1 MLDGQTVVITGASS
15 GIGEA
20 LAVQAARAGGIVIL
34 AARRAERLQR
44 ITERI
49 RNAGGK
55 AAFLPCDVTVRS
67 EAEALIGEAVRLQGK
82 IDVLVNN
89 AGRGNL
95 ASIEE
100 TDDDML
106 HRIFAVNV
114 FALWNTT
121 RPALRHMRERG
132 RGHIITVASMAGKL
146 GFPFNSAYVAAKHA
160 AVGFTHALR
169 AELAETGI
177 QASVILPGGVDTDFN
192 RVTEGGSMEEFFAAA
207 GPAARRIA
215 GEREL
220 PRVPVEGVLPPDRIA
235 AKILECIEHPAAEC
249 YTHQGSAEFAALAAR
264 DREESER
271 FQRAGVLGEAEAYG
285 LVKGKR
291 GVRP

>member
-1 MLDGQTVVITGASS
+1 MREGTVVVVTGASS

-20 LAVQAARAGGIVIL
+20 LAVQAARAGGTVIL
-34 AARRAERLQR
+34 AARRRERL
-44 ITERI
+44 ERI
-49 RNAGGK
+49 AGRIRSAGGRAE
-55 AAFLPCDVTVRS
+55 AAPCDVTVRA
-67 EAEALIGEAVRLQGK
+67 EAEGLISNAVRTHGR

-95 ASIEE
+95 ASVEE
-100 TDDDML
+100 TTDDML
-106 HRIFAVNV
+106 RELFAVNV

-132 RGHIITVASMAGKL
+132 RGHIITVSSMAGKL

-177 QASVILPGGVDTDFN
+177 HASVVLPGGVSTDFAS
-192 RVTEGGSMEEFFAAA
+192 VTEGGPLAELFAAA

-215 GEREL
+215 EERGL
-220 PRVPVEGVLPPDRIA
+220 PHVPVEGILPPGVIA
-235 AKILECIEHPAAEC
+235 AKILGCIDHPVAEV
-249 YTHQGSAEFAALAAR
+249 YTHGGSAEFAALAAR
-264 DREESER
+264 DREEAER
-271 FQRAGVLGEAEAYG
+271 FQRASVLGDHEAYR
-285 LVKGKR
+285 VIRMQRKEKR
-291 GVRP
+291 